1 MLYEIEQAVFER
13 FPGYARMAVVAEG
26 VDNTREIPE
35 LAELLA
41 QCEEGVRRDDLED
54 FWHVPV
60 LETWAEAFSGMGI
73 KPKKNP
79 PSVINLVKRCRAGKP
94 LPFINPLVAI
104 FNCISLK
111 YLLPCGGDDR
121 NVIEG
126 DLRLGIADGT
136 ENYVPL
142 GQPDMLEHPQPGE
155 VIYYDTATKDVFCRA
170 WCWKNGN
177 RSKLMPE
184 TTNAVINVDAMPPLP
199 LATAEQAAS
208 LEPRRPSISWPPRLR
223 ALRCDDSYPGPS
235 PVPYSRQD
243 GFGRFSG
250 LFWPEGFP
258 CRYGEG
264 ERRVPVLSVVPAR
277 RWSGMLRMGHPF
289 FYGVELPY
297 GKSSMSYRGYG
308 RHSVFGDPP

>member
-41 QCEEGVRRDDLED
+41 LCEEGVRRDDLED

-79 PSVINLVKRCRAGKP
+79 PSVINLVKRCRSGKP

-121 NVIEG
+121 NVIKG

-142 GQPDMLEHPQPGE
+142 GQPDVLEHPQPGE
-155 VIYYDTATKDVFCRA
+155 ARPRGRA
-170 WCWKNGN
+170 AALYRLSHAVSGAGFHRPEWRGLIPLCPGHLSIRRLN
-177 RSKLMPE
+177 RWPGRAGPAHLLD
-184 TTNAVINVDAMPPLP
+184 AV
-199 LATAEQAAS
+199 
-208 LEPRRPSISWPPRLR
+208 R
-223 ALRCDDSYPGPS
+223 
-235 PVPYSRQD
+235 
-243 GFGRFSG
+243 SG
-250 LFWPEGFP
+250 AFTSA
-258 CRYGEG
+258 C
-264 ERRVPVLSVVPAR
+264 LSVMIASPE
-277 RWSGMLRMGHPF
+277 P
-289 FYGVELPY
+289 
-297 GKSSMSYRGYG
+297 
-308 RHSVFGDPP
+308 

>member
-79 PSVINLVKRCRAGKP
+79 PSVINLIKRCRAGKP

-111 YLLPCGGDDR
+111 YLLPCGGDDL

-142 GQPDMLEHPQPGE
+142 GQPDVLEHPQPGE

-199 LATAEQAAS
+199 LATAEQAAEEGARVP
-208 LEPRRPSISWPPRLR
+208 EPLHHDRAAEARPQRLR
-223 ALRCDDSYPGPS
+223 VAVRQPAAPLHPRTNTRRAVFQHFH
-235 PVPYSRQD
+235 VPCSRLHL
-243 GFGRFSG
+243 GCT
-250 LFWPEGFP
+250 LINN
-258 CRYGEG
+258 
-264 ERRVPVLSVVPAR
+264 
-277 RWSGMLRMGHPF
+277 
-289 FYGVELPY
+289 
-297 GKSSMSYRGYG
+297 
-308 RHSVFGDPP
+308 

>member
-79 PSVINLVKRCRAGKP
+79 PSVINLIKRCRAGKP

-111 YLLPCGGDDR
+111 YLLPCGGPER
-121 NVIEG
+121 HQG
-126 DLRLGIADGT
+126 
-136 ENYVPL
+136 
-142 GQPDMLEHPQPGE
+142 
-155 VIYYDTATKDVFCRA
+155 
-170 WCWKNGN
+170 
-177 RSKLMPE
+177 RSAPRHCGRYRKLC
-184 TTNAVINVDAMPPLP
+184 
-199 LATAEQAAS
+199 AA
-208 LEPRRPSISWPPRLR
+208 R
-223 ALRCDDSYPGPS
+223 
-235 PVPYSRQD
+235 
-243 GFGRFSG
+243 
-250 LFWPEGFP
+250 
-258 CRYGEG
+258 
-264 ERRVPVLSVVPAR
+264 PAR
-277 RWSGMLRMGHPF
+277 RAGAPAARRSHL
-289 FYGVELPY
+289 L
-297 GKSSMSYRGYG
+297 
-308 RHSVFGDPP
+308 

>member
-13 FPGYARMAVVAEG
+13 FPGYARMVVVAEG

-79 PSVINLVKRCRAGKP
+79 PSVINLVKRCRSGKP

-121 NVIEG
+121 NVIKG
-126 DLRLGIADGT
+126 DLRLGIAQT
-136 ENYVPL
+136 
-142 GQPDMLEHPQPGE
+142 GE

-199 LATAEQAAS
+199 LATAEQAAEEVAG
-208 LEPRRPSISWPPRLR
+208 LLRRFTGAKTAIHKLTAETPRFTL
-223 ALRCDDSYPGPS
+223 
-235 PVPYSRQD
+235 
-243 GFGRFSG
+243 
-250 LFWPEGFP
+250 
-258 CRYGEG
+258 
-264 ERRVPVLSVVPAR
+264 
-277 RWSGMLRMGHPF
+277 
-289 FYGVELPY
+289 
-297 GKSSMSYRGYG
+297 
-308 RHSVFGDPP
+308 

>member
-142 GQPDMLEHPQPGE
+142 GQPDVLEHPQPGE
-155 VIYYDTATKDVFCRA
+155 VIYYDTATKGVLPGMVLEERQPQQIDARNHECGDQCGRDAASALGDRRTGRRRSRRA
-170 WCWKNGN
+170 
-177 RSKLMPE
+177 
-184 TTNAVINVDAMPPLP
+184 APPLHW
-199 LATAEQAAS
+199 S
-208 LEPRRPSISWPPRLR
+208 
-223 ALRCDDSYPGPS
+223 
-235 PVPYSRQD
+235 QD
-243 GFGRFSG
+243 G
-250 LFWPEGFP
+250 
-258 CRYGEG
+258 
-264 ERRVPVLSVVPAR
+264 
-277 RWSGMLRMGHPF
+277 HP
-289 FYGVELPY
+289 
-297 GKSSMSYRGYG
+297 
-308 RHSVFGDPP
+308 